1 VVNAAPTG
9 STRCTTGLVA
19 AGEEDARGDERT
31 STSVHWMSKRTC
43 CAAPRGGCHQWQT
56 TMWMKAQV
64 KSTKNV
70 PEVTWMT
77 SRARKKTP
85 MPRDRPYVMK
95 RVFWT
100 PCRNRTA
107 RSSAVSVM

>member
-1 VVNAAPTG
+1 MM
-9 STRCTTGLVA
+9 S
-19 AGEEDARGDERT
+19 ET
-31 STSVHWMSKRTC
+31 STSVHWMSKKNVLRR
-43 CAAPRGGCHQWQT
+43 AQGVVAHQWQT